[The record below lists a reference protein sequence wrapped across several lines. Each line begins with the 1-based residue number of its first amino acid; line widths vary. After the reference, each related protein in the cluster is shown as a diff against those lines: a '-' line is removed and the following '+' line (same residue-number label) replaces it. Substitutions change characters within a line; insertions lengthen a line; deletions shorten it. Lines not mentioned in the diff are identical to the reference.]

1 MLGIF
6 YFTLKV
12 SLFQVYALRDLVP
25 FQQFKNV
32 KNTQEEVSLLV
43 KL

>member
-6 YFTLKV
+6 YFTLNV